1 MFSAKTLAFLE
12 ENHIRDSRVWFG
24 EHKKEYRSYVLEP
37 LRELVTA
44 LTPVM
49 LELDGQFVVEPRVD
63 KTICRIWRDT
73 RFSHDPSLYRES
85 MWVIFKRDKMHATNY
100 PGAYFELSG
109 DGFNYGCGFYNA
121 STGYMSQLRS
131 MVLAGDPDFL
141 KAQKFFASQSLFHM
155 EGECYKR
162 PRYAEQPES
171 LRQWLERRNLCFV
184 AESTDFELLFSDQ
197 LAQKLETDFRA
208 LRPVYRFLLRVAVE
222 EQKRQTEQSLAQR

>member
-85 MWVIFKRDKMHATNY
+85 MWVIFKRVKCMQQTIRA
-100 PGAYFELSG
+100 PILS
-109 DGFNYGCGFYNA
+109 C
-121 STGYMSQLRS
+121 
-131 MVLAGDPDFL
+131 P
-141 KAQKFFASQSLFHM
+141 
-155 EGECYKR
+155 
-162 PRYAEQPES
+162 
-171 LRQWLERRNLCFV
+171 
-184 AESTDFELLFSDQ
+184 
-197 LAQKLETDFRA
+197 ETDSTMAAGFTM
-208 LRPVYRFLLRVAVE
+208 PPPG
-222 EQKRQTEQSLAQR
+222 T